1 MKTYGFTLIELMI
14 VIVILGILAATALPL
29 YHAYIDHAAQTE
41 AQTNLADIAS
51 KEERYFVLNKTYL
64 QTETT
69 LPTLPAANTRSP
81 QSSNDQWAKLAY
93 PSSGTD
99 SGGIFGGP
107 VYFRY
112 HVSNTALPSVVTVAT
127 KQEYYIASYTVCA
140 RRNLNG
146 GIQSLG
152 FSSSNRG
159 AFVENPATC
168 QQAGE

>member
-14 VIVILGILAATALPL
+14 VIVILGILAATAVPL
-29 YHAYIDHAAQTE
+29 YHSYINHAAITE

-81 QSSNDQWAKLAY
+81 QTSNAQWTALTY
-93 PSSGTD
+93 PSS
-99 SGGIFGGP
+99 SAAGGIFGGP

-112 HVSNTALPSVVTVAT
+112 HVSNSALPAAAPEEEPSSN
-127 KQEYYIASYTVCA
+127 ISSYTVCA
-140 RRNLNG
+140 RRNLENG
-146 GIQSLG
+146 LQVLG

-159 AFVENPATC
+159 AFLENPATC
-168 QQAGE
+168 QQATGE